1 MSKSQISKSANQQ
14 SANQQ
19 SGRPCHVLFLTQ
31 AFPRDEGDLIGAF
44 LLHLGQRLAAEGV
57 AVSVLAPHAA
67 GLPDEETLGGL
78 PVRRFRYAPVAWERL
93 AYRGAMHDLA
103 MASWANRLLLG
114 SFLASFLA
122 ATLAAAR
129 RSRGHLLHAHWW
141 FPSGLVGA
149 VASILSGLPLVVT
162 SHGTDVALLRR
173 YRLAQPLARAVF
185 HRAAAVTVVS
195 ADLRDSLVS
204 LAGVE
209 AAKISVIP
217 MPVHPA
223 IEAALSTSLS
233 PPRDGEGRERRP
245 TILAVARLAK
255 DKGLDVLLEAGGLLR
270 ARGRD
275 LRLALVGGGEEEA
288 ALRAQAQRLGL
299 SASVDFRGAVAPGDL
314 APHYLAADVVVLPSR
329 REGLGLVLVEA
340 LFCRRPVIGTRVGGI
355 PDVVTNGETG
365 LLVPPDDPLALA
377 EAIARLLSDPALA
390 TRLAAAGYAHV
401 RQHFSGQVVAQRMAE
416 VYRQALT
423 GGNRGARG
431 NRRARGNRET

>member
-1 MSKSQISKSANQQ
+1 MGDGAPGG
-14 SANQQ
+14 
-19 SGRPCHVLFLTQ
+19 GRYRILFLTQ

-67 GLPDEETLGGL
+67 GLPSQETMGGL
-78 PVRRFRYAPVAWERL
+78 PVQRFRYAPAAWERL

-122 ATLAAAR
+122 ATLVAAR

-149 VASILSGLPLVVT
+149 VASALSGLPLVVT
-162 SHGTDVALLRR
+162 CHGTDVALLRR
-173 YRLAQPLARAVF
+173 YRLARPLARAVF
-185 HRAAAVTVVS
+185 RRAAAITTVS
-195 ADLRDSLVS
+195 ADLRDSLVA

-223 IEAALSTSLS
+223 IEAALSTSPPA
-233 PPRDGEGRERRP
+233 PPRLGEGPGERRP

-270 ARGRD
+270 ARGLD
-275 LRLALVGGGEEEA
+275 LRLALLGEGEEEA

-299 SASVDFRGAVAPGDL
+299 SESVDFLGAVAPGDL

-355 PDVVTNGETG
+355 PDVVTDGETG

-390 TRLAAAGYAHV
+390 TRLAAAGYEHV

-423 GGNRGARG
+423 GGNR
-431 NRRARGNRET
+431 ET